1 MPCAWRLSGARVI
14 ASIPNFLIFW
24 TVISIGCL
32 VAATLLAYLRIIAPV
47 RELRAALRNLARG
60 DLRAAPLS
68 PRGGFLAEAFGD
80 IRRISNL
87 LQQFERQISDEGFS
101 LKAILS
107 SMVEGVVITD
117 QSQRIQLANESLQR
131 VFGLTQSPVNRTVL
145 EAFFNHELQR
155 AVDQTLSDGL
165 PRKIEI
171 SLETIARE
179 GYTTRHLEVCACG
192 LNPTPE
198 ARPVGS
204 VIVFH
209 DVTALKRLEAARR
222 EFVANVSHEFRTPL
236 TIINGYVETLL
247 DGAIEDR
254 KTAER
259 ALEIMAKNG
268 RRLTALIEDLLTLA
282 QLDHRVPQLD
292 FRKVNLHQVVEQVIE
307 RITPAM
313 SARQGR
319 VVVEWDPDA
328 TWIEADPHGMEL
340 IFENILENSV
350 RHATKDGIV
359 VFVRARVLGERVEIV
374 CSDDGPGIP
383 YTDQPHIFERFY
395 RVRKDRSRAAGGSG
409 LGLSIAKHAVLAHGG
424 TIAVE
429 SVPGNGAAFKIQLP
443 ATQAKTRPEGNPLPT
458 RPTA

>member
-1 MPCAWRLSGARVI
+1 
-14 ASIPNFLIFW
+14 LIFW

-131 VFGLTQSPVNRTVL
+131 VFGLMQSPVNRTVL

-179 GYTTRHLEVCACG
+179 G
-192 LNPTPE
+192 
-198 ARPVGS
+198 
-204 VIVFH
+204 
-209 DVTALKRLEAARR
+209 
-222 EFVANVSHEFRTPL
+222 
-236 TIINGYVETLL
+236 
-247 DGAIEDR
+247 
-254 KTAER
+254 
-259 ALEIMAKNG
+259 
-268 RRLTALIEDLLTLA
+268 
-282 QLDHRVPQLD
+282 
-292 FRKVNLHQVVEQVIE
+292 
-307 RITPAM
+307 
-313 SARQGR
+313 
-319 VVVEWDPDA
+319 
-328 TWIEADPHGMEL
+328 
-340 IFENILENSV
+340 
-350 RHATKDGIV
+350 
-359 VFVRARVLGERVEIV
+359 
-374 CSDDGPGIP
+374 
-383 YTDQPHIFERFY
+383 
-395 RVRKDRSRAAGGSG
+395 
-409 LGLSIAKHAVLAHGG
+409 
-424 TIAVE
+424 
-429 SVPGNGAAFKIQLP
+429 
-443 ATQAKTRPEGNPLPT
+443 
-458 RPTA
+458 